1 MYSSVVGSVGL
12 KLGKPLLK
20 QEQLLQ
26 HSQAM

>member
-12 KLGKPLLK
+12 KLGKLLLK

-26 HSQAM
+26 HSQAT